1 MEIILTDK
9 EMARNQIRDIIIHSK
24 GGLNVLIIK
33 SADNIFKT
41 FFKCLFN
48 VKIFN
53 KYLKNIFLI
62 LIKNVK
68 GLENRSFWELQLKE
82 EVRSDELYVKL
93 LESCMINRK
102 ADSARIIF
110 YRLWPSRPTKC
121 EFTKNTNFFKNI
133 FR

>member
-9 EMARNQIRDIIIHSK
+9 EIARNQIRDIIIHSK

-33 SADNIFKT
+33 SADNIFKM

-62 LIKNVK
+62 L
-68 GLENRSFWELQLKE
+68 
-82 EVRSDELYVKL
+82 
-93 LESCMINRK
+93 C
-102 ADSARIIF
+102 
-110 YRLWPSRPTKC
+110 
-121 EFTKNTNFFKNI
+121 
-133 FR
+133 